1 MTNRLQWEVFV
12 SAQIPVVTNDF
23 PPGASEMKWSPISST
38 LISGKRDA
46 VLVDTAITV
55 DQNQKLVDWIAAS
68 GKNLTTIYAT
78 HGHGDHFFGVNTI
91 QKKFPKARFVA
102 TREVIAVMQKQAS
115 APVVNTYWKPRF
127 PGQIDSTLVVAD
139 ELKGGVIELEGE
151 QLVGVPLG
159 HTDTDNTTCL
169 HAPSIGLVVAGDSAY
184 NDVHL
189 HLGESNAETRKPLW
203 IAALDTIESL
213 KPAAVVAGH
222 KEATNTPNIIEE
234 TRQYI
239 RDFDRTAANTPDGVG
254 TLPPDACTLSRPREP
269 SNLVEFGTSRQ
280 AWKLNRVALSVRCD
294 PRALVVGNNIGRIA
308 RPRLGQETPT
318 NMR

>member
-12 SAQIPVVTNDF
+12 SAQIPVVTNNL

-55 DQNQKLVDWIAAS
+55 DQNQKLVDWIAHS
-68 GKNLTTIYAT
+68 GKNLTAIYAT

-115 APVVNTYWKPRF
+115 FPVVDSYWKPRF
-127 PGQIDSTLVVAD
+127 PGQIDSTLVIAD
-139 ELKGGVIELEGE
+139 ELKGSVLELEGE
-151 QLVGVPLG
+151 QLISVPLG
-159 HTDTDNTTCL
+159 HTDTDSTTCL
-169 HAPSIGLVVAGDSAY
+169 HVPLIGLAVCGDALY

-189 HLGESNAETRKPLW
+189 HLGESNVEGRKEW

-213 KPAAVVAGH
+213 KPVAAIAGH
-222 KEATNTPNIIEE
+222 KRPGAPDTPNNIEAT
-234 TRQYI
+234 RKYI
-239 RDFDRTAANTPDGVG
+239 RDFDRIASHTKTALDLYNEMLAIYPERVNPAV
-254 TLPPDACTLSRPREP
+254 LWYSA
-269 SNLVEFGTSRQ
+269 Q
-280 AWKLNRVALSVRCD
+280 AVN
-294 PRALVVGNNIGRIA
+294 PGN
-308 RPRLGQETPT
+308 
-318 NMR
+318 